1 MRSSEQTV
9 RAVVEGMQ
17 KTSTKLSRGDWE
29 WGNAEGMASKES
41 FDYVKVRK
49 SNPSLMEGLLNRAAG
64 RNPEGH

>member
-29 WGNAEGMASKES
+29 WGNAEGMARKEI
-41 FDYVKVRK
+41 FDCVKVRK
-49 SNPSLMEGLLNRAAG
+49 FNPSLMGILLNRGKG